1 MLNRKGGGCVV
12 AATSRK
18 FDDVDANGLFAG
30 DPPFPESAERIALR
44 IGTAGIDYSA
54 CWTQGEIGGV
64 TVYACWCEDNDCV
77 KLLLSLCCR
86 LLSPFSQ
93 RIRFLGRHNSFSR
106 SAQKKG
112 RTTKKKNTGKERTI
126 NDETGG
132 PLDRAR
138 KRRERR
144 AGNCEGKAEGAGSK
158 KIKDKQ
164 QSGTAY

>member
-12 AATSRK
+12 AATSRE

-77 KLLLSLCCR
+77 KLLLSLVLC
-86 LLSPFSQ
+86 LPFAVAVQSK
-93 RIRFLGRHNSFSR
+93 NSFSR
-106 SAQKKG
+106 SAQKKVEQQG
-112 RTTKKKNTGKERTI
+112 GKKKPVKKEQSMMRPAGHWIGRGKE
-126 NDETGG
+126 E
-132 PLDRAR
+132 
-138 KRRERR
+138 RER